1 MFTHFSDYAASVK
14 PALDSAYAGELAR
27 ALGNRG
33 PEVKEVGLCSLT
45 AGKKLRGTLL
55 CLVAAALGGTLAEA
69 LPRAVAIELIQA
81 ATLLHDDF
89 VDQHRTRRRLPALWT
104 LQGARRA
111 VLLGDVIFS
120 SAIYMMGEQGH
131 EDGLIVARAIAEISR
146 GAYQEPL
153 DAAALLAVLENG
165 MEASVYEK
173 IIDLKTAV
181 LFGAACQL
189 GAVSAGAG
197 NEKQTAWRRYGLMIG
212 QAYQLADDLQDV
224 QRILARG
231 KVTPAEM
238 TSLVPAFR
246 FFLPTSSPFLRQVLQ
261 EPETPLSG
269 EVDVYFLALAGRLA
283 AERQRRVSHALD
295 ALAGEV
301 GESAFSDLVRRA
313 PKDIIGVFE
322 TAEALSP
329 VACPP

>member
-1 MFTHFSDYAASVK
+1 MFTHFLDYAASVK
-14 PALDSAYAGELAR
+14 PALDSAYAGELTRVFGDGGPNAR
-27 ALGNRG
+27 
-33 PEVKEVGLCSLT
+33 EVGLSSLT

-55 CLVAAALGGTLAEA
+55 CLVASALGGTLAEA

-89 VDQHRTRRRLPALWT
+89 VDQHRTRRHLPALWT

-120 SAIYMMGEQGH
+120 SAIHMMGEQGR

-153 DAAALLAVLENG
+153 DPAALLDVPERG
-165 MEASVYEK
+165 MEAAVYEK

-189 GAVSAGAG
+189 GALSAGAG
-197 NEKQTAWRRYGLMIG
+197 SENQDAWRRYGLMVG

-224 QRILARG
+224 ERALARG
-231 KVTPAEM
+231 EVIPAEM
-238 TSLVPAFR
+238 TGLVPAFR
-246 FFLPTSSPFLRQVLQ
+246 FFIPTSRPFLHRALR
-261 EPETPLSG
+261 TPSTRLNG
-269 EVDVYFLALAGRLA
+269 EAGEYFLALAGLLARERERRLD
-283 AERQRRVSHALD
+283 QALEALEVNAGGM
-295 ALAGEV
+295 ALAE
-301 GESAFSDLVRRA
+301 LVRRA
-313 PKDIIGVFE
+313 PKEIIGVFE
-322 TAEALSP
+322 ADEALSP
-329 VACPP
+329 AACPP

>member
-1 MFTHFSDYAASVK
+1 MFTHFLDYAASVK
-14 PALDSAYAGELAR
+14 PALDSAYAGELTR
-27 ALGNRG
+27 VLGDGG
-33 PEVKEVGLCSLT
+33 PNAKEVGLSSLT

-55 CLVAAALGGTLAEA
+55 CLVASALGGTLAEA

-89 VDQHRTRRRLPALWT
+89 VDQHRTRRHLPALWT

-111 VLLGDVIFS
+111 VLLGDAIFS
-120 SAIYMMGEQGH
+120 SAIHMMGKQGR

-153 DAAALLAVLENG
+153 DAAALLSVLDND
-165 MEASVYEK
+165 MEACVYEK

-197 NEKQTAWRRYGLMIG
+197 SEKQSAWRRYGLMIG

-224 QRILARG
+224 KRILARG

-246 FFLPTSSPFLRQVLQ
+246 FFLPTSPPCLRRVLQ
-261 EPETPLSG
+261 EPGTPLSG
-269 EVDVYFLALAGRLA
+269 EIGEYFLALAGLLA
-283 AERQRRVSHALD
+283 AERQRRMSHALA
-295 ALAGEV
+295 ALPDEV
-301 GESAFSDLVRRA
+301 GENAFADLVRRA

-322 TAEALSP
+322 AEEVLSP
-329 VACPP
+329 AACPP